1 MKKGTSLKFDE
12 VMDVYDELFPRGKEV
27 RSDPVLKAAT
37 PETVAGRIRE
47 AIRLSEQ
54 LIWKRPS
61 RK

>member
-12 VMDVYDELFPRGKEV
+12 VMDLYDELFPRGKEV
-27 RSDPVLKAAT
+27 RFDPVLKAAT
-37 PETVAGRIRE
+37 PETVADRIRE

>member
-12 VMDVYDELFPRGKEV
+12 VMDLYDELFPRGKEV

-54 LIWKRPS
+54 LI
-61 RK
+61 